1 MSLKNIVIDVIK
13 SVLPLAI
20 VMFILQIFFVGITL
34 DSFLIYVFG
43 TIITIIGFALFLIG
57 VENSLITLGG
67 IAGKKMIEKENIWF
81 IIGFSM
87 AISFAVTV
95 AEPGVQLL
103 SNQLASISDATFV
116 NKYILVITIS
126 LGVGIFFALAAIRF
140 VYKISLRK
148 ILIISYIIVFIM
160 VFISPT
166 EFLAIA
172 FDAGGAT
179 TGPTAVP
186 FVLAFGIGMASLN
199 GTQQETSE
207 SFGYVG
213 LASIGPILAVL
224 LLGVIV

>member
-116 NKYILVITIS
+116 NKYILLSYNNIIRS
-126 LGVGIFFALAAIRF
+126 WNFFALAAIRF

-148 ILIISYIIVFIM
+148 ILIISYIIV
-160 VFISPT
+160 
-166 EFLAIA
+166 L
-172 FDAGGAT
+172 
-179 TGPTAVP
+179 
-186 FVLAFGIGMASLN
+186 
-199 GTQQETSE
+199 
-207 SFGYVG
+207 
-213 LASIGPILAVL
+213 
-224 LLGVIV
+224 